1 MYAST
6 DVAKNVYVVDQKLGG
21 GGGGNCLFLRAREWG
36 IDLHERKIL
45 QIPGRVPGGGKFTSK
60 IAACIIRDLVLFVT
74 QASSR
79 QCQGGKGLR
88 DATP

>member
-21 GGGGNCLFLRAREWG
+21 GKLSLSACLGVGNRPPGKKNIANPRGCTRGGMATG
-36 IDLHERKIL
+36 
-45 QIPGRVPGGGKFTSK
+45 K

-79 QCQGGKGLR
+79 QCQGGKGLH